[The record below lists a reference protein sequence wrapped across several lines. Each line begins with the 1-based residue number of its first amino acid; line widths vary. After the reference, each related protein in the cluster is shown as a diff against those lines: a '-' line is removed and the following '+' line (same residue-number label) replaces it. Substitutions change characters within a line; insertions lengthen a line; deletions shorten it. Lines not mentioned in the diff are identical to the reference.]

1 MKEKKTWFNYMLSI
15 RDRFEDTDRWNV
27 KGWENTYHAN
37 NNQKRAEVTLIMSD
51 KIEFKTKINRDK

>member
-1 MKEKKTWFNYMLSI
+1 MLSI
-15 RDRFEDTDRWNV
+15 RDRFKDTDRWNV